1 MNSSRASRADVRA
14 SGAGICL
21 DNTSPTLITARCPN
35 LRPPSP
41 RLDGRIWAGPKRY
54 GPCCTGSLRPV
65 PSEHQGARGPVCFA
79 RFLLLS
85 ALLHNTA
92 GWGTSIASAVSRFAS
107 RRAGLFQ
114 LLGADRTA
122 SRQARGL
129 PRLLRPRHVAA
140 GLLQHHLL
148 RSGVRHGPVS
158 AEIHQVGQHPD
169 RLVPLPRLLLVV
181 AVDQHPPSLQGT
193 GPLDQRPSAVG
204 VRVLGADGL
213 TLARRQEQRDQPAT
227 ARFLDLYLLPGR
239 DE

>member
-1 MNSSRASRADVRA
+1 MAAY
-14 SGAGICL
+14 G
-21 DNTSPTLITARCPN
+21 P
-35 LRPPSP
+35 
-41 RLDGRIWAGPKRY
+41 GRKRY
-54 GPCCTGSLRPV
+54 GPSCTESIRPA

-85 ALLHNTA
+85 ALPHNTA

-107 RRAGLFQ
+107 RRAGLIQ
-114 LLGADRTA
+114 LLGADRTPSRPARALARPPRPGPPAPGPPPGRPGA
-122 SRQARGL
+122 S